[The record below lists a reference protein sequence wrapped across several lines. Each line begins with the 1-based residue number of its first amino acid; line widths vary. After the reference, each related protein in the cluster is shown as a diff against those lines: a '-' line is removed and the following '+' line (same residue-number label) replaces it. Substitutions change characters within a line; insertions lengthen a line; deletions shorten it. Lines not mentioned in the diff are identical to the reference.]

1 LLILILGLARAL
13 DVSVPYLMN
22 TKDFEAL
29 EDLDRPEDILS
40 TLATSVPIAQVEE
53 VEEPVASEEKQF
65 IAQTSRNSW
74 NY

>member
-1 LLILILGLARAL
+1 LILGLARAL

>member
-29 EDLDRPEDILS
+29 EDLDRLEDILS